1 MKNKKIQNY
10 NLLSLEEKK
19 LLNIYISEYN
29 DFFQMILILP
39 PKEFLEN
46 IIKRVEI
53 TLKKN
58 FNDIPRKI
66 KNKIILQ
73 KKYI

>member
-53 TLKKN
+53 TL
-58 FNDIPRKI
+58 
-66 KNKIILQ
+66 
-73 KKYI
+73 